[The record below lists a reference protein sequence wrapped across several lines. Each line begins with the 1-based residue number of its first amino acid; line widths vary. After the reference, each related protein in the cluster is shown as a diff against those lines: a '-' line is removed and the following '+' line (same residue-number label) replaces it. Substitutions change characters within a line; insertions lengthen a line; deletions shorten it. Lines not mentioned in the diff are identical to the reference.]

1 MAIFGFGRTNSLRR
15 QLQESRQRNANLKR
29 AYAAAQNNRLTSD
42 WISQATSADSEI
54 RGSIRMLR
62 NRARQLV
69 RDSDFAKSALRAV
82 KNNVVGTGICH
93 QSQVRM
99 QRGGRLADDINR
111 RIEEEFHYWMN
122 AKRCHCG
129 GKLSWYDIQ
138 RLCITSMLESGEV
151 FIRLVK
157 QTFGGSRVPLG
168 LEIIESDLLDD
179 DFSGVAKNGNEI
191 RMGVEIDTWG
201 RPVAYH
207 FFDYHPGDYQFSYA
221 QKAARRRVRIP
232 ADDIIHLYLIERP
245 GQTRGISA
253 FATAILRLRNLS
265 GYEEAEIVAARASSS
280 MMAFVK
286 TPDQELFEDGTF
298 DQDSVLDF
306 SPGSIRRLA
315 PGEEMQFFTPN
326 RPDDAFT
333 PFVQQML
340 RAVSAGIGCS
350 YTQVSSDFSQS
361 NYSSSRLELLET
373 RTHYKTLQQYLIE
386 SLCEPVYHKWLEM
399 AVMAQVLDLPGFDSS
414 PQRYQDA
421 KWIAPAAQFVDPQK
435 EAAAYKDMIRSG
447 IMTLSQVVALHGGD
461 FEDQM
466 RQRQHELAVADE
478 LGIVLDTDPSQVSNN
493 GVSQPLPV
501 APTEHPTDHGDEPEI
516 QDIN

>member
-1 MAIFGFGRTNSLRR
+1 MAIFGIGRTNALRK
-15 QLQESRQRNANLKR
+15 QLDEAQQKNSYLKR

-69 RDSDFAKSALRAV
+69 RDSDFAKASLRAV
-82 KNNVVGTGICH
+82 KNNVVGTGIRM
-93 QSQVRM
+93 QAQVRM
-99 QRGGRLADDINR
+99 QRGGRLADEINR
-111 RIEEEFHYWMN
+111 RIEEEFDRWTS

-138 RLCITSMLESGEV
+138 RLSVTSMLESGEV

-157 QTFGGSRVPLG
+157 QSFGGSKVPLG

-179 DFSGVAKNGNEI
+179 DYNAIANNGNEI
-191 RMGVEIDTWG
+191 RMGVEIDKWG

-221 QKAARRRVRIP
+221 NKAVKKRIRIP

-245 GQTRGISA
+245 GQTRGVSA
-253 FATAILRLRNLS
+253 FATAIMRLRNLS

-298 DQDSVLDF
+298 DQESVLDF

-340 RAVSAGIGCS
+340 RAVAAGIGCS

-361 NYSSSRLELLET
+361 NYSSSRL
-373 RTHYKTLQQYLIE
+373 
-386 SLCEPVYHKWLEM
+386 
-399 AVMAQVLDLPGFDSS
+399 
-414 PQRYQDA
+414 
-421 KWIAPAAQFVDPQK
+421 
-435 EAAAYKDMIRSG
+435 
-447 IMTLSQVVALHGGD
+447 
-461 FEDQM
+461 
-466 RQRQHELAVADE
+466 
-478 LGIVLDTDPSQVSNN
+478 
-493 GVSQPLPV
+493 
-501 APTEHPTDHGDEPEI
+501 
-516 QDIN
+516 